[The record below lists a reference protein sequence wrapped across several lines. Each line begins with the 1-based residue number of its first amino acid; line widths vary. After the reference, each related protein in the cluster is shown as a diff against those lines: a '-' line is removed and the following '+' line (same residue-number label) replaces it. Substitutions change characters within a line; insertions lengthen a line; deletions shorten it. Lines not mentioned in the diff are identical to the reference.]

1 MSDKYAKM
9 LAKLEAQG
17 QLERHNE
24 QSERIKQVAKIKKCL
39 RQRDQLECF
48 RECRKAWLESDKSKT
63 IPEFV
68 DCYLSSL

>member
-1 MSDKYAKM
+1 MSDKYATM
-9 LAKLEAQG
+9 LAKLEANG
-17 QLERHNE
+17 QLEKHNE
-24 QSERIKQVAKIKKCL
+24 RAELLKQVGKIKKCL